1 MLRSNRWLYF
11 NGQEQNVRFETRGE
25 NVAEPSHCGVS
36 RKQAQTPPQQRT
48 VEKWYGKKRNHLMK
62 TSVASS
68 NSSAAATIEVN
79 GYVITFA
86 EPEKQ
91 LENYMA

>member
-1 MLRSNRWLYF
+1 
-11 NGQEQNVRFETRGE
+11 
-25 NVAEPSHCGVS
+25 
-36 RKQAQTPPQQRT
+36 
-48 VEKWYGKKRNHLMK
+48 MK